1 MSVPMNPAEIVELY
15 TKHGDELVG
24 ITALIQKQYFRM
36 QAKGYGT
43 TFGDAEGE
51 LLYLLIR
58 HYRPSIVFEISPNA
72 GYSTNYI
79 MAALTQ
85 NSHGALHS
93 FELQEHF
100 SGIRTEDVIRRNLN
114 PEWDGRRLH
123 VHIGDAVKT
132 VDTVEGP
139 IDFCLL
145 DSCHDQWFAEWYVN
159 KLFPRVKGVLFIQDI
174 AFHDR
179 LEPSSEA
186 SYVWKYLKDG
196 RMDFMMSGW
205 LERQPAIVAKR
216 SKFVERREYESN
228 SVFLQWPPVYIDNER
243 EWQNTTESV
252 EFFLSK
258 WRIAQQEGDI
268 VSAADFIRKAA
279 ACVVDGPRRA
289 NRSRLALRVADT
301 YHVMRDHDEEN
312 RWHMRALS
320 YALSSD
326 RFARRKG
333 LKEYA
338 VNVRHKRK
346 YGLYLCSKILALLL
360 AK

>member
-1 MSVPMNPAEIVELY
+1 MNPTEIVELY
-15 TKHGDELVG
+15 SRYGDELVRVA
-24 ITALIQKQYFRM
+24 TLIQKQYFRM

-51 LLYLLIR
+51 FLYLLIR
-58 HYRPSIVFEISPNA
+58 HYKPSILFEISPNA

-79 MAALTQ
+79 LAAITA
-85 NSHGALHS
+85 NGHGKLHS

-100 SGIRTEDVIRRNLN
+100 NGIRTEEVIRGNLN
-114 PEWDGRRLH
+114 PEWDGQRLH

-132 VDTVEGP
+132 VGTVEGHV
-139 IDFCLL
+139 DFCLL

-159 KLFPRVKGVLFIQDI
+159 KLFPRVQGILFIQDI

-186 SYVWKYLKDG
+186 SYVWKLLKDG

-205 LERQPAIVAKR
+205 LERQPAIISSR
-216 SKFVERREYESN
+216 SKLIERREYESN
-228 SVFLQWPPVYIDNER
+228 SVFLQWPPHHVTDER
-243 EWQNTTESV
+243 EWQNTTKSV
-252 EFFLSK
+252 ESFLDH
-258 WRIAQQEGDI
+258 WRNAQREGDAI
-268 VSAADFIRKAA
+268 AAADYVRQAA
-279 ACVVDGPRRA
+279 ALVIISPQRS
-289 NRSRLALRVADT
+289 NRGRLALRIADA
-301 YHVMRDHDEEN
+301 YRVMSDYDEES
-312 RWHMRALS
+312 RWRMRALS

-333 LKEYA
+333 LKEFA
-338 VNVRHKRK
+338 VNVRHKQN
-346 YGLYLCSKILALLL
+346 YGLYLCSKLLALLL

>member
-1 MSVPMNPAEIVELY
+1 MNPTEIVELY
-15 TKHGDELVG
+15 TRYGDELVR
-24 ITALIQKQYFRM
+24 IAALIQKQYFRM

-58 HYRPSIVFEISPNA
+58 HYKPSIVFEISPNA

-79 MAALTQ
+79 LAALTA
-85 NSHGALHS
+85 NSHGELHS

-100 SGIRTEDVIRRNLN
+100 NGIRTEDVIRGNLN
-114 PEWDGRRLH
+114 PQWDGQRLH

-139 IDFCLL
+139 VDFCLL

-159 KLFPRVKGVLFIQDI
+159 QLFPRVQGMLFIQDI

-186 SYVWKYLKDG
+186 SYIWKYLKDQKI
-196 RMDFMMSGW
+196 DFIITGW
-205 LERQPAIVAKR
+205 LERQPAIVAMRLKL
-216 SKFVERREYESN
+216 VERREYESN
-228 SVFLQWPPVYIDNER
+228 SVFLQWPPHHVTDER
-243 EWQNTTESV
+243 EWQNMTESV
-252 EFFLSK
+252 EFFLDN
-258 WRIAQQEGDI
+258 WRIAQREGDI
-268 VSAADFIRKAA
+268 IGAADSIQKAA
-279 ACVVDGPRRA
+279 ARVVDSPQRS
-289 NRSRLALRVADT
+289 NRSRLALIIADAYRVMCD
-301 YHVMRDHDEEN
+301 YDEEN
-312 RWHMRALS
+312 RWRMRALS

-326 RFARRKG
+326 RFTRRKG

-338 VNVRHKRK
+338 VNVKNRK
-346 YGLYLCSKILALLL
+346 KYILYLCSRILAMLLD
-360 AK
+360 K